1 MRLPHRGGV
10 FLRVVGG
17 ALVLTV
23 AIIVEGCG
31 SSAKPKAQIIA
42 GTGFRFS
49 APAGWTVQRG
59 VTAVTAT
66 QGEQFVRV
74 LTFPLGRVYRPQ
86 LFAKLGAELKVR
98 MTALAKQT
106 GGTIQGTGVA
116 TAGGIRAHVWRVK
129 TGGSLDE
136 YTFVL
141 RGRREY
147 QLLCRR
153 SSSGDDAACTQL
165 VSTFQLT

>member
-1 MRLPHRGGV
+1 M
-10 FLRVVGG
+10 VGG

-23 AIIVEGCG
+23 ALIVAGCG

-59 VTAVTAT
+59 LTAVTAAE
-66 QGEQFVRV
+66 GDQFVRV
-74 LTFPLGRVYRPQ
+74 STFPVAKVYRPQ
-86 LFAKLGAELKVR
+86 LFARLGAELAVR

-116 TAGGIRAHVWRVK
+116 TAAGIKAHVWRVK
-129 TGGSLDE
+129 TGGLLDE

-141 RGRREY
+141 QGRHEY
-147 QLLCRR
+147 QLLCHR
-153 SSSGDDAACTQL
+153 SSSGDDATCTQL